1 MDAPEGV
8 LTTAKKNYVDDPYL
22 HRRALELGLKQYLM
36 LGVGESRKTES
47 EEAILSG
54 ALEALCAAIYLDR
67 GLEAAK
73 EFILKQIIK

>member
-1 MDAPEGV
+1 
-8 LTTAKKNYVDDPYL
+8 
-22 HRRALELGLKQYLM
+22 M